1 MQDLHQRDSYIV
13 YMINHQYHYQYHT
26 MALSLQFVSTLVLLF
41 SSLTLYTTHA
51 LNIVIAG
58 GTGKVGRLLAST
70 LHKEQQQQQQNK
82 HKITILSRNAFL
94 ASAPS
99 KVSEAFGWLG
109 ESFLKQNYSIKLR
122 DWDGGDLLDI
132 VGCDWMGWQDD
143 VLPDTDVIVNLVG
156 GYTQQRTMACERL
169 VRESL
174 ANCKKPNVQHILLSL
189 DDEDLKMSLK
199 KKRAKECEDML
210 SNNCIHVSCLRAELN
225 DVQGACDEI
234 LKVIN
239 KLE

>member
-1 MQDLHQRDSYIV
+1 
-13 YMINHQYHYQYHT
+13 MIYHQYHYQYHT
-26 MALSLQFVSTLVLLF
+26 MALSLFFVIPLFLLL
-41 SSLTLYTTHA
+41 SSLTSYTTHA

-70 LHKEQQQQQQNK
+70 LHKEQQQQQQQQQNK
-82 HKITILSRNAFL
+82 QHKITILSRNAFL

-109 ESFLKQNYSIKLR
+109 ESFLNQNYSIKLR

-132 VGCDWMGWQDD
+132 VGSDWMGWQDD
-143 VLPDTDVIVNLVG
+143 VLPDADVIVNLVG

-174 ANCKKPNVQHILLSL
+174 TKCKNPNVQHILLSL
-189 DDEDLKMSLK
+189 DDEDLKISLK

-210 SNNCIHVSCLRAELN
+210 SNNCVHVSCLRAELN

-239 KLE
+239 TLE

>member
-1 MQDLHQRDSYIV
+1 MTLPV
-13 YMINHQYHYQYHT
+13 
-26 MALSLQFVSTLVLLF
+26 LSFAILLF
-41 SSLTLYTTHA
+41 LISYLTSYYHPTHA

-70 LHKEQQQQQQNK
+70 LHKEQQNQQQQQQLSNN
-82 HKITILSRNAFL
+82 KITILSRNAFL
-94 ASAPS
+94 ASTPS

-109 ESFLKQNYSIKLR
+109 ESFLNQNYSIRLR

-132 VGCDWMGWQDD
+132 VGCDWMGWQEE
-143 VLPDTDVIVNLVG
+143 VLPDADVIVNLVG

-174 ANCKKPNVQHILLSL
+174 TWCKKPTVKHILLSL
-189 DDEDLKMSLK
+189 DDEDLKISIK
-199 KKRAKECEDML
+199 KKRAKECEDL
-210 SNNCIHVSCLRAELN
+210 YTRNCIHVACLRAELN

-234 LKVIN
+234 MKVISN
-239 KLE
+239 RSE